1 MALPNARQNIVG
13 CQVQNNELGL
23 VVAASANVAT
33 QTSSTLADDCPRSII
48 VLASIVSG
56 TLVLDGKIGTGT
68 IADPSS
74 SPTATYTLSASSL
87 SGYIKFNTTASN
99 LNWALKL
106 TSTAANVTS
115 FCVLDL
121 GKLSAG
127 EDSIS
132 VGAGQLG
139 FESSVSGDGSG
150 AFPITV

>member
-1 MALPNARQNIVG
+1 MALPNARQNVVG
-13 CQVQNNELGL
+13 CQVSNSDLGL
-23 VVAASANVAT
+23 TVAASANVVTAVSNT
-33 QTSSTLADDCPRSII
+33 IVDDCPRTIV

-87 SGYIKFNTTASN
+87 SGFIKFNTTSSN
-99 LNWALKL
+99 LSWALKL
-106 TSTAANVTS
+106 TSTAANVTN

-150 AFPITV
+150 AFPISV

>member
-1 MALPNARQNIVG
+1 MALPTARQNIVG
-13 CQVQNNELGL
+13 CQVSNSDLGL
-23 VVAASANVAT
+23 TVAASANVTTAV
-33 QTSSTLADDCPRSII
+33 SSTIVDDCPRTIV

-74 SPTATYTLSASSL
+74 TPTATYTLSASSL
-87 SGYIKFNTTASN
+87 SGFIKFNTTADN
-99 LNWALKL
+99 LSWALKL
-106 TSTAANVTS
+106 TSTNANVTN

-150 AFPITV
+150 AFPISV

>member
-13 CQVQNNELGL
+13 CQVSNSDLGL
-23 VVAASANVAT
+23 TVAASANVSTAV
-33 QTSSTLADDCPRSII
+33 SSTIVDDCPRTIV

-68 IADPSS
+68 VADPSS
-74 SPTATYTLSASSL
+74 SPTSTYTLSASSL
-87 SGYIKFNTTASN
+87 SGFIKFNTTASN
-99 LNWALKL
+99 LSWALKL
-106 TSTAANVTS
+106 TSTNANVTN
-115 FCVLDL
+115 FAVLDL

-139 FESSVSGDGSG
+139 FESSVTGDGSG
-150 AFPITV
+150 AFPISV

>member
-13 CQVQNNELGL
+13 CQVSNSDLGL
-23 VVAASANVAT
+23 TVAASANVSTAV
-33 QTSSTLADDCPRSII
+33 SSTIVDDCPRTIV

-74 SPTATYTLSASSL
+74 SPTSTYTLSASSL
-87 SGYIKFNTTASN
+87 SGFIKFNTTASN
-99 LNWALKL
+99 LSWALKL
-106 TSTAANVTS
+106 TSTNANVTN
-115 FCVLDL
+115 FAVLDL

-139 FESSVSGDGSG
+139 FESSVTGDGSG
-150 AFPITV
+150 AFPISV